1 MESEE
6 DVQKKSVSF
15 NAIVQSFSL
24 ERFGSFYSNDSN
36 ENSTNI
42 DDMEENSKL
51 EEKKE
56 SVNSPLFN
64 IKKQKINV
72 RNRLHDLKIRGINCL
87 VRNKDRSVVKLFKA
101 DVWYDKKG
109 NYIQPEDYDDKCEFC
124 NNICLIS

>member
-36 ENSTNI
+36 ENNNG
-42 DDMEENSKL
+42 DMEEDSKL

-56 SVNSPLFN
+56 HVNSPLFN

-72 RNRLHDLKIRGINCL
+72 RNRLHDLKIRGINRL
-87 VRNKDRSVVKLFKA
+87 VRNKDRSVVKLINA
-101 DVWYDKKG
+101 DQWYDKEG

-124 NNICLIS
+124 NNICLIC

>member
-36 ENSTNI
+36 ENNNG
-42 DDMEENSKL
+42 DMEEDSKL

-56 SVNSPLFN
+56 HVNSPLFN

-72 RNRLHDLKIRGINCL
+72 RNRLHDLKIRGINRL
-87 VRNKDRSVVKLFKA
+87 VRNKDRSVVKLINA
-101 DVWYDKKG
+101 DQSYDKEG

-124 NNICLIS
+124 NNICLIC